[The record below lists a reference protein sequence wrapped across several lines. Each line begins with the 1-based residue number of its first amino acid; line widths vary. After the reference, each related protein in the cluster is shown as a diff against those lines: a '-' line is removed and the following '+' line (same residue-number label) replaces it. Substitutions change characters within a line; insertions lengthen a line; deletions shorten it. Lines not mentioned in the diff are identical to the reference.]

1 MNHDFPCFPGFRIWC
16 THFFLYKQ
24 HFYKQHQTEIGKK
37 IKQRLSNTL
46 RLNFCYLKIICFR
59 HPRYHPKRI
68 GHILKNI
75 QKSLC
80 ICFFNEIILLIIM
93 KVKKKNR
100 SHPDTTKMN
109 LSLDMSS
116 HILNIKNASVWW
128 YLFALSN
135 NQPALEVQFM
145 KRLRNTEGVLKK
157 MCCLYNISVYSKKR
171 KPWNAGNR
179 QNCSKSDKPIPKR
192 LVY

>member
-1 MNHDFPCFPGFRIWC
+1 MIFHVFQVFEYDAH
-16 THFFLYKQ
+16 TFFLYKQ

-75 QKSLC
+75 QKSLS

-93 KVKKKNR
+93 KKKNR

-116 HILNIKNASVWW
+116 HILNIKNASV
-128 YLFALSN
+128 
-135 NQPALEVQFM
+135 
-145 KRLRNTEGVLKK
+145 
-157 MCCLYNISVYSKKR
+157 
-171 KPWNAGNR
+171 
-179 QNCSKSDKPIPKR
+179 
-192 LVY
+192 